1 MLDPSGQ
8 GAGAPST
15 QIDPF
20 SRDYILNPYPYHVE
34 LRDLGR
40 VVWLEKYNCWCL
52 PKHDEVKAS
61 LMNWNEFCSGA
72 GVGLAN
78 FNNEK
83 PWRPPSLL
91 LEADPPDHTTRRAV
105 TGRVTGPANI
115 RRLRPQ
121 FEANA
126 KDMVDRILDAGS
138 VDGFADVAKEYV
150 LKAFPDAVGVAPNDR
165 DNLLLY
171 GSMVFNAFGVLN
183 KIFEESAKDAA
194 PISEYILNCCK
205 RENLTKDG
213 LGAQLYEAADNGE
226 VTHDEAFMLVRSLL
240 SAGVDTTIY
249 LVANALWCFA
259 THPEEWAKLKAD
271 PTRARAAVEEVLRF
285 ESPFQGAFRTTTGE
299 TKVAGVTL
307 GADEKVFVV
316 LGSANRDPDRW
327 EDPNTFN
334 IDRKTVGHMA
344 FGTGIHGCV
353 GQMIARLEAE
363 CLIQELAERVSRIEL
378 TGPAVHKVHN
388 TIRGLE
394 RLPVRF
400 VS

>member
-1 MLDPSGQ
+1 MLDSFSKS
-8 GAGAPST
+8 AAPST

-20 SRDYILNPYPYHVE
+20 SRDYILDPYPYHAQ
-34 LRDLGR
+34 LREIGR
-40 VVWLEKYNCWCL
+40 VVWLEKYGCWCL

-61 LMNWNEFCSGA
+61 LMNWRGFSSSA

-78 FNNEK
+78 FHKEK
-83 PWRPPSLL
+83 PWRPPSVLI
-91 LEADPPDHTTRRAV
+91 EADPPEHTPRRAV
-105 TGRVTGPANI
+105 TGRVMGAANI
-115 RRLRPQ
+115 KRMRPQ

-126 KDMVDRILDAGS
+126 AAMVDRILDAGT

-150 LKAFPDAVGVAPNDR
+150 LKVFPDAVGVAPGDR
-165 DNLLLY
+165 DNLLFY

-183 KIFEESAKDAA
+183 DIFEESARHAA
-194 PISEYILNCCK
+194 PLTDYILQACK

-213 LGAQLYEAADNGE
+213 FGAQIYEAADNGE

-249 LVANALWCFA
+249 LIANAIWCFA
-259 THPEEWAKLKAD
+259 KYPQEWDKLRAD

-285 ESPFQGAFRTTTGE
+285 ESPFQGAFRTTGE
-299 TKVAGVTL
+299 DMEVAGIKM
-307 GADEKVFVV
+307 GAEEKVFIV

-327 EDPNTFN
+327 DNPDVFD

-344 FGTGIHGCV
+344 FGAGIHGCV

-363 CLIQELAERVSRIEL
+363 CFVQELARRVSKIEL
-378 TGPAVHKVHN
+378 TGTPIHKVHN
-388 TIRGLE
+388 TIRGFE
-394 RLPVRF
+394 TLPVRF

>member
-1 MLDPSGQ
+1 MLDTHVKS
-8 GAGAPST
+8 ATAPST

-20 SRDYILNPYPYHVE
+20 CREYILNPYPHHAE
-34 LRDLGR
+34 LRALGR
-40 VVWLEKYNCWCL
+40 VVWLDKYQCWCL
-52 PKHDEVKAS
+52 PKYEEVKAS
-61 LMNWNEFCSGA
+61 LMNWQGFCSGA

-78 FNNEK
+78 FNKET

-91 LEADPPDHTTRRAV
+91 LEADPPAHTGRRAV

-115 RRLRPQ
+115 RRLRPL

-126 KDMVDRILDAGS
+126 TTMVDRILDVGR
-138 VDGFADVAKEYV
+138 VDGFADVAKEYI
-150 LKAFPDAVGVAPNDR
+150 LKAFPDAVGVRPDDR
-165 DNLLLY
+165 ENLLLY

-183 KIFEESAKDAA
+183 DIFEESAKDAA
-194 PISEYILNCCK
+194 PITEYILESCK
-205 RENLTKDG
+205 RENLTRDG

-226 VTHDEAFMLVRSLL
+226 VTHEEAFMLVRSLL

-249 LVANALWCFA
+249 LVANAIWCLA
-259 THPEEWAKLKAD
+259 TNPCEWMKLKED

-285 ESPFQGAFRTTTGE
+285 ESPFQGAFRTTVSE
-299 TKVAGVTL
+299 MKVGGVTL
-307 GADEKVFVV
+307 NADEKVFVL

-327 EDPNTFN
+327 AEPEVFN

-363 CLIQELAERVSRIEL
+363 CLVQELAKRVSRIEPD
-378 TGPAVHKVHN
+378 GEPRHKIHN

-394 RLPVRF
+394 ALPVRF